1 MSRQKKSS
9 RSRPRRRVEIS
20 LRVILFQTIISRKRQ
35 EIDEQLNSEI
45 DDYELFDNEEIE
57 KLNSDLE
64 NLELLFESLEKPS
77 GIISSLDIS
86 TPFDDECNELQA
98 QFGDFNDSTG
108 QKRGR
113 QGNCDDDDMTGD
125 CWKQP
130 NKKFRC

>member
-1 MSRQKKSS
+1 MNHQKKSS
-9 RSRPRRRVEIS
+9 RTRRIEVS
-20 LRVILFQTIISRKRQ
+20 LRVVLFQEIISRKRQ

-45 DDYELFDNEEIE
+45 DDYELFDNDEID

-64 NLELLFESLEKPS
+64 NLELLFESMEKPS
-77 GIISSLDIS
+77 GSISSLDIS

-113 QGNCDDDDMTGD
+113 VENCDDVDMSSD
-125 CWKQP
+125 WKQP
-130 NKKFRC
+130 KKKFRC

>member
-1 MSRQKKSS
+1 MSQQKKSS
-9 RSRPRRRVEIS
+9 RSRTRRVEVS
-20 LRVILFQTIISRKRQ
+20 LRIILFREIISRKRQ

-57 KLNSDLE
+57 KLNSDLQ

-77 GIISSLDIS
+77 ALITSLDIS

-108 QKRGR
+108 QKRSHDDS
-113 QGNCDDDDMTGD
+113 CDDDDMSSD
-125 CWKQP
+125 WRQP